1 MSVSKTKSFV
11 KEIVA
16 LLKGDDNEATAQKIL
31 RQADSA
37 FKTQIASLTGDTI
50 SLEDAV
56 ENAEEELRLAR
67 LNHGQLI
74 GNRNAYISN
83 LLSAQNR
90 LVDAE
95 EALEAHVAK
104 LAFLHAQAA
113 LLDE

>member
-1 MSVSKTKSFV
+1 MNKTKSFV

-56 ENAEEELRLAR
+56 EDAREVLRLAR
-67 LNHGQLI
+67 LNNGQVI
-74 GNRNAYISN
+74 SNRNSYISS
-83 LLSAQNR
+83 LLSSQNR
-90 LVDAE
+90 LVEAE
-95 EALEAHVAK
+95 EALEVHLAK
-104 LAFLHAQAA
+104 LAFLNDQAA
-113 LLDE
+113 LLEE

>member
-11 KEIVA
+11 KEVIA
-16 LLKGDDNEATAQKIL
+16 ILKGDDAEATGQKIL

-56 ENAEEELRLAR
+56 EEAKEAVRLAR
-67 LNHGQLI
+67 LNNGQLI
-74 GNRNAYISN
+74 GNRNSYISI

-90 LVDAE
+90 LVEAE
-95 EALEAHVAK
+95 EALEAHLAK
-104 LAFLHAQAA
+104 LAFLNEQAE
-113 LLDE
+113 LLDA